1 VTPTKAVTPQ
11 EALAAAKSTY
21 TGKVV
26 ALLIGEPELT
36 YAQVAS
42 RTGVARITV
51 ARIARRHGV
60 KRRRGRK
67 AGAR

>member
-1 VTPTKAVTPQ
+1 VKPTKAITPK
-11 EALAAAKSTY
+11 EALAAARSAY

-26 ALLIGEPELT
+26 ALLVGEPGLT

-51 ARIARRHGV
+51 ARIAGRYGV